1 MKNTKLL
8 FSSIKKE
15 HLPLIKDWRNQQ
27 RDILRQV
34 KLLTDGDQKKW
45 FERIQKDKTQVL
57 FSIVEDKKLIGYC
70 GLTNIDYNNKRAEIS
85 FLENPERVDNKAMY
99 EKDFLVVL
107 QKLTDYGFSILK
119 LHKIFTETYDFR
131 KDHIEILENFGLKKE
146 AVLKKHYFKKGRYCD
161 TAVHVIFN
169 KKYA

>member
-1 MKNTKLL
+1 MKNAKLL
-8 FSSIKKE
+8 FSNIKKE
-15 HLPLIKDWRNQQ
+15 HLFLIKDWRNQQ

-45 FERIQKDKTQVL
+45 FAKIQKDKTQVL
-57 FSIVEDKKLIGYC
+57 FSITEDKKLIGYC

-85 FLENPERVDNKAMY
+85 FLENPKRADNKEMY

-119 LHKIFTETYDFR
+119 LHKIFAETYDFR
-131 KDHIEILENFGLKKE
+131 KNHMKILEKYGFKKE
-146 AVLKKHYFKKGRYCD
+146 AVLKKHYFKKSKWCD
-161 TAVHVIFN
+161 AMVHAIFA
-169 KKYA
+169 K